1 MIKVCSIIF
10 PLLFVTRIL
19 QAQPFV
25 QKFDSIPFT
34 INSVNSLSPFNG
46 GIDIPRFQMVDI
58 DGDGDLDLF
67 IFDKDTTLNFYRNDC
82 NNQNACFHLV
92 TTRFQNLAMKNW
104 FFFANMDA
112 DGDYDLLAGG
122 DSSHIRYFQ
131 NVGSA
136 TNPVFIL
143 QSYAIKSDSNIAI
156 AAEQIS
162 NHHVADINADG
173 KLDLFL
179 GSSLGTITYYQN
191 IGTPQNFL
199 FHFVTNMFA
208 GIQIIGGG
216 DRSVILSGTKR
227 YSQNNFDSHGANSV
241 IFFDVD
247 GDGDLDLT
255 WGDYFQ
261 PSIYYIKNTG
271 TPQNFQ
277 WTAIDSTYPHP
288 IPWFSTG
295 FNMPRYYD
303 IDNDGLK
310 DLFVG
315 VLLGSQTKNNF
326 IYYKN
331 IGPLNNPMFT
341 KITENYIPNPDVG
354 ANSFPALTDIDND
367 GDYDL
372 FIGSD
377 HSTVS
382 FYRNTGNPISPS
394 FTLVTDSLPII
405 SSGYNYAPAFG
416 DLDGDGKKDMVLG
429 SFFQGKLRYFRNTG
443 TLANPI
449 FTFQASQ
456 LDTFIT
462 GISQSSTPALV
473 DIDNDGKLDLFVG
486 HWDGKV
492 SYYHNNGTAAVFNF
506 VLVSSFYNSIDV
518 GDESNLCFTDID
530 HDGDLDM
537 FIGRRDGRITFYRN
551 IGTPSNPNFS
561 LVTNNYENIYV
572 YSNSVPAF
580 VDIDNDTDKDLF
592 LGNIK
597 GGLYYFDNREVI
609 GIKPI
614 SSEVPESFKLYQ
626 NYPNPFN
633 PVTKIRF
640 DIPYSF
646 EHRTSN
652 IELKIYDVLGR
663 QIAVPVK
670 ELLKPGTYEITWD
683 AANFSSGIYFY
694 TLMSGNFTDARKM
707 LLMK

>member
-1 MIKVCSIIF
+1 MFKVHFSILAF
-10 PLLFVTRIL
+10 LLSIASLVE
-19 QAQPFV
+19 AQPFV
-25 QKFDSIPFT
+25 QKFDSIPFI
-34 INSVNSLSPFNG
+34 INSVNSVSPFNG
-46 GIDIPRFQMVDI
+46 GLDIPRFQMVDI
-58 DGDGDLDLF
+58 DGDGRLDLF
-67 IFDKDTTLNFYRNDC
+67 TFDKDTTLNFYRNEGST
-82 NNQNACFHLV
+82 QNAVFRVV
-92 TTRFQNLAMKNW
+92 TTRFQNLPLKNW
-104 FFFANMDA
+104 FYFANLDA

-122 DSSHIRYFQ
+122 DSSHIRYFL
-131 NVGSA
+131 NTGSA
-136 TNPVFIL
+136 TNPVFVL
-143 QSYAIKSDSNIAI
+143 QSYAIRSDSNTAI

-162 NHHVADINADG
+162 NHHVTDINADG

-199 FHFVTNMFA
+199 FHFVTSMFA

-216 DRSVILSGTKR
+216 
-227 YSQNNFDSHGANSV
+227 NNFDSHGANSV

-247 GDGDLDLT
+247 GDNDFDLT

-271 TPQNFQ
+271 SASNFQ
-277 WTAIDSTYPHP
+277 WTAIDSTWPHP
-288 IPWFSTG
+288 IPWFSVG
-295 FNMPRYYD
+295 FNMPRYCD

-315 VLLGSQTKNNF
+315 VLLGSQTRNNF

-331 IGPLNNPMFT
+331 NGPLNNPMFT

-354 ANSFPALTDIDND
+354 ANGFPVFTDIDND
-367 GDYDL
+367 NDYDL

-382 FYRNTGNPISPS
+382 FYRNTGTQVSPS

-405 SSGYNYAPAFG
+405 SSGYNYAPSFG

-429 SFFQGKLRYFRNTG
+429 SFFQGKLRFFKNTG
-443 TLANPI
+443 TLQNPV
-449 FTFQASQ
+449 FNFQPSQ
-456 LDTFIT
+456 LDTFIY

-492 SYYHNNGTAAVFNF
+492 SYYHNNGTVAVFNF
-506 VLVSSFYNSIDV
+506 ALVSSFYNSIDV
-518 GDESNLCFTDID
+518 GDESNLCFSDID

-551 IGTPSNPNFS
+551 TGTTGNPNFI

-597 GGLYYFDNREVI
+597 GGMYFFDNREVI

-614 SSEVPESFKLYQ
+614 STEVPESFKLHQ

-640 DIPYSF
+640 DVPLELRASV
-646 EHRTSN
+646 
-652 IELKIYDVLGR
+652 IELKIYDILGR
-663 QIAVPVK
+663 QIAIPVN
-670 ELLKPGTYEITWD
+670 ERLKPGTYQIEF
-683 AANFSSGIYFY
+683 NGENLSSGVYIYALTAGDFSASNR
-694 TLMSGNFTDARKM
+694 MV
-707 LLMK
+707 LLK